1 MKKPYCGNEKP
12 YILALFHESDR
23 DRVMPILEKLEKTGL
38 ELYGFDGKI
47 RKFKAAKACAF
58 VAFLSEKL
66 TEVPEKMDMLG
77 FAKQRSIPVI
87 ALRLEENWTCPKEL
101 EEQMAGLDIIQA
113 ENLETE
119 ELCARIMR
127 EDALDPPAVT
137 EQQKKCAKI
146 RKLILSGTIIAIII
160 ASVVSI
166 GIKTQGWFSPKAKQL
181 MLRSWMRGDLTILE
195 QLLH

>member
-23 DRVMPILEKLEKTGL
+23 GRVLPILEKLEKTGL
-38 ELYGFDGKI
+38 ELYGYDGKI

-58 VAFLSEKL
+58 VVFLSEK
-66 TEVPEKMDMLG
+66 PEENPQKLGMLS
-77 FAKQRSIPVI
+77 FAKQKNIPLIVI
-87 ALRLEENWTCPKEL
+87 QLDENGSCPKEL
-101 EEQMAGLDIIQA
+101 EGLDIIRA
-113 ENLETE
+113 ENLAAED
-119 ELCARIMR
+119 LCARIMQ
-127 EDALDPPAVT
+127 EDVLDPPAVT

-146 RKLILSGTIIAIII
+146 RKLVFSGAIIAIII
-160 ASVVSI
+160 AGVVSI